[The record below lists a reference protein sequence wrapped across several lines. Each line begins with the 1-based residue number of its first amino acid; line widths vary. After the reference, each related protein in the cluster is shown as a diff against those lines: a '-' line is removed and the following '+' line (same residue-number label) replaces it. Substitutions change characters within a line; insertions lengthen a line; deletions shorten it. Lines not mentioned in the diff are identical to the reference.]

1 MDKERQEAIY
11 QRRLIRE
18 ARAKLE
24 AEKEQEMF
32 NNIGKAIDKA
42 VSIQERKKAQ
52 QQIKEAM
59 EQVEFEKQ
67 QESEVKQ
74 NEMD

>member
-74 NEMD
+74 NEME